1 MKLYLV
7 KSDLP
12 YFVAKQDE
20 AKREAR
26 DLKCSWEQVE
36 VPTGDGREALAAF
49 LNTLGGPASIL
60 LAEEVSGLTREQAM
74 APDQRLQDLQWK
86 EAPDPVTPPTPEERK
101 FLTDGPAPSL
111 SLTDAEEFIQN
122 ANAAQ
127 LASLSNNVCWRL
139 KELLKGIT
147 K

>member
-7 KSDLP
+7 KSAFP

-26 DLKCSWEQVE
+26 DVKCSWEQVE
-36 VPTGDGREALAAF
+36 VPTSDGREALAAF
-49 LNTLGGPASIL
+49 LNTLGGPASVTITG
-60 LAEEVSGLTREQAM
+60 VEQ
-74 APDQRLQDLQWK
+74 P
-86 EAPDPVTPPTPEERK
+86 EPVVPPTPEERK

-122 ANAAQ
+122 ADAAQ
-127 LASLSNNVCWRL
+127 LASLSNNVCWRMN
-139 KELLKGIT
+139 ELLKGVQS
-147 K
+147 